1 MRRRRPLRQQQ
12 RGAPAAQ
19 RAARAALAAT
29 QAAIATQAALVA
41 TQSSAGAHTAAS
53 DADAARSETAAA
65 DTDTARTQTAAAYTD
80 AAGAATTWAAVVA
93 TRVAAA
99 PLAAAAAR
107 ASAAAAVAVGG
118 TGRSSDRS
126 SNGSIVKGSM
136 CSNTGSSSFR
146 AYALKVY
153 RAKAKIIRRD
163 CCKTRELYRATLC
176 TATGCLCGAK
186 KQKNSSVL
194 GLVPLN
200 SIQDAGCHCFELLD
214 EISLVFGAGAR
225 VILVVQS

>member
-1 MRRRRPLRQQQ
+1 M
-12 RGAPAAQ
+12 
-19 RAARAALAAT
+19 AT
-29 QAAIATQAALVA
+29 
-41 TQSSAGAHTAAS
+41 
-53 DADAARSETAAA
+53 DTAAA
-65 DTDTARTQTAAAYTD
+65 QK
-80 AAGAATTWAAVVA
+80 AAGVV
-93 TRVAAA
+93 TRGVQTRRDLNRRWDGA
-99 PLAAAAAR
+99 
-107 ASAAAAVAVGG
+107 G
-118 TGRSSDRS
+118 
-126 SNGSIVKGSM
+126 
-136 CSNTGSSSFR
+136 
-146 AYALKVY
+146 
-153 RAKAKIIRRD
+153 AKIIRRD